1 MTNKLFA
8 IAATAAC
15 VFASCKKEAPVN
27 LPPVPNPSPAMVYID
42 LHDSAIR
49 YQQPVT
55 AFDFDN
61 DGFSDLKF
69 GVVLVGDP
77 IQQQDKRQ
85 FMVSSGIHS
94 KLAVNMASQSPVMN
108 KAEMIPIADFNGY
121 HWWLVSSVLLVQR
134 IESMDG
140 AITWEG
146 DWKTAAKKYLPFQM
160 IKNNQHYNGWVEL
173 SVDVLQEKVILHRLA
188 LCKEAETAIKTGS

>member
-8 IAATAAC
+8 MTAMAASLL
-15 VFASCKKEAPVN
+15 VSCKKEDAILVPPIPTP
-27 LPPVPNPSPAMVYID
+27 LPEMVYTD
-42 LHDSAIR
+42 LYDSAIR

-55 AFDFDN
+55 VFDFDK

-85 FMVSSGIHS
+85 FTVSSGIHS
-94 KLAVNMASQSPVMN
+94 KLAVNIASQSPVMN
-108 KAEMIPIADFNGY
+108 KADLIPVADFNGY
-121 HWWLVSSVLLVQR
+121 KWWLVSSVLLAQR
-134 IESMDG
+134 IESING

-146 DWKTAAKKYLPFQM
+146 EWKAAVKRYLPFQM
-160 IKNNQHYNGWVEL
+160 IKNNLRYNGWVEL
-173 SVDVLQEKVILHRLA
+173 SVDITQEKIVLHRLA
-188 LCKEAETAIKTGS
+188 LCKEAETAIKAG